1 MIMTLREDHAQVT
14 GVWGPGSCALVLSML
29 GACCMLRG
37 VFQTSRCLKVASQ
50 ICCVRPNVPEGE
62 IPISD
67 SLGQFIVCKK
77 QNSL

>member
-37 VFQTSRCLKVASQ
+37 VFQTLRCLKVASQ

-77 QNSL
+77 QNFL